1 MKIDLDLLRAHRR
14 EANGPDPPPREEM
27 PFPDLPQVVAPRP
40 PPPIPLGQTGEAA
53 SLKTVGRTLTP
64 PPPPASVA
72 GGLSAAR
79 RPQTTAA
86 PQPEMRLIS
95 TFISKWELEPART
108 RVLLARLSPWKRH
121 YVIDNF
127 TCNTSGSIVAALE
140 TYIESCDKN
149 NLWAS
154 SAPQRQASASEV
166 ATPPRRTVPSVVK
179 PPKARDRSRS
189 RDAARK
195 DAEQAR
201 RTSQPH
207 GTEGNE
213 ASLIREQPVNAQGK
227 ANAVA
232 RSKAA
237 ANQKTA
243 TGTPRA
249 PTRSAQAASA
259 RTVPQNGV
267 ADQPGELI
275 RMLL

>member
-1 MKIDLDLLRAHRR
+1 MLGKSTA
-14 EANGPDPPPREEM
+14 
-27 PFPDLPQVVAPRP
+27 LPISVV
-40 PPPIPLGQTGEAA
+40 T
-53 SLKTVGRTLTP
+53 
-64 PPPPASVA
+64 
-72 GGLSAAR
+72 
-79 RPQTTAA
+79 
-86 PQPEMRLIS
+86 
-95 TFISKWELEPART
+95 ELEPART

-237 ANQKTA
+237 ANQKNCHGHTA
-243 TGTPRA
+243 GTN
-249 PTRSAQAASA
+249 TVCASGLSPDSTTKWCCRPA
-259 RTVPQNGV
+259 WR
-267 ADQPGELI
+267 ADQDAVVSPVISHHHIVNRTELGV
-275 RMLL
+275 